1 MNVGKK
7 SLFYSCI
14 VGKMVAAMLI
24 GKAVDGL
31 QCGL

>member
-14 VGKMVAAMLI
+14 VGKMVVALLI
-24 GKAVDGL
+24 GEARDGL
-31 QCGL
+31 QRGL